1 MEFASGG
8 SVYNLVC
15 NFTSLE
21 ERVIRKYT
29 QQILEGLTHLHSQG
43 IIHGYFFF
51 YLQKSNSFFNSN
63 LKSSNVLIDS
73 NGVIKLSDVEGITGV
88 KAIIAEEKPDQI
100 MIPNSSSD
108 SVYWTAPEVFFS
120 P

>member
-1 MEFASGG
+1 M
-8 SVYNLVC
+8 
-15 NFTSLE
+15 
-21 ERVIRKYT
+21 
-29 QQILEGLTHLHSQG
+29 
-43 IIHGYFFF
+43 
-51 YLQKSNSFFNSN
+51 
-63 LKSSNVLIDS
+63 LIDS